1 MRRLSLSLCAM
12 CFITAGVTGE
22 AFAQSPYDYPTE
34 NAPTTLNWTG
44 FYLGA
49 HLGGTWGS
57 STATDSSS
65 ATTLNDYWSAA
76 PSGFVAGAQ
85 LGYNWQ
91 TGPMIYGLEGDLGNL
106 GLAGSATTTYVPYG
120 YDTSTSTDAGFY
132 LTLRGRLG
140 FLVNG
145 WMLYATGGYIGAD
158 TTVSVLEACNSIVC
172 TANVSASTES
182 FRSGWTIGG
191 GFEAS
196 VGQGWSAKVEYLY
209 YDLGSETAYTNASIS
224 GGPNS
229 WTVTTDG
236 SLVRAGINYRF
247 NSFKFGQ

>member
-1 MRRLSLSLCAM
+1 MRRLSVALFALCL
-12 CFITAGVTGE
+12 ISAGLTGN
-22 AFAQSPYDYPTE
+22 AQAQYGGYPS
-34 NAPTTLNWTG
+34 APPALGWTG
-44 FYLGA
+44 MYIGA
-49 HLGGTWGS
+49 HLGGAWGS

-91 TGPMIYGLEGDLGNL
+91 LGPMVYGLEGDLGNL
-106 GLAGSATTTYVPYG
+106 GLAGGATTSYVPYG
-120 YDTSTSTDAGFY
+120 YDTSTNTDAGFY

-158 TTVSVLEACNSIVC
+158 TTVSVLESCNSFLC
-172 TANVSASTES
+172 SANISASNES
-182 FRSGWTIGG
+182 FRSGWTMGG
-191 GFEAS
+191 GIEAGIS
-196 VGQGWSAKVEYLY
+196 EGWTAKLEYLY
-209 YDLGSETAYTNASIS
+209 YDLGSATAYSSTSNS

-229 WTVTTDG
+229 WTIDTDG
-236 SLVRAGINYRF
+236 SLVRVGINYRF
-247 NSFKFGQ
+247 GNFKIGQ